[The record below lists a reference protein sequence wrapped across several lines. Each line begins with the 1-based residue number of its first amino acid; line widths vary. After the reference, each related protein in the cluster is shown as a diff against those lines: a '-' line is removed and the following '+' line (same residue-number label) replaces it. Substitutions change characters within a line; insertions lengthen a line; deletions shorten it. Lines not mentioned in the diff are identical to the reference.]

1 MTDLR
6 KINIL
11 VVGSLLISL
20 IARFILDLVSGKGL
34 SYALSVVGIFFVITL
49 VAFSVTFIN
58 DVVSSYCITVTVGV
72 CMSYIA
78 LQAYGLTSVVLFFYA
93 IFLVSVYQS
102 IKHLALVGSIFLINT
117 ILFVSIDSA
126 QKYKEDLGER
136 IIIPAILL
144 FGVIFC
150 CMNAYVTT
158 KAKRIARE
166 EVDKSK
172 QLLLESQSILVVME
186 ETSSELAQVNT
197 VVCSELQNTI
207 VAAKNIQVGVSKSVE
222 NLHSDAEELIE
233 LNASLQEGFT
243 ELSLLAKN
251 INNVLAK
258 QECTKEDINKSI
270 DKINTLFS
278 QIYTIMELVGNISG
292 DTASLLA
299 EIPSINHIIDGIKST
314 ADQTK
319 LLALNASIEAA
330 RAGEA
335 SRGFSVVASEIGK
348 LSSASQ
354 DLSTETEPILK
365 SISSKANTVANS
377 TSVVTSSVEVCKENM
392 EQVQAT
398 LSGVLNSTQEVT
410 DFSQGSSDA
419 AQHVEGVFH
428 DIVKRVESVT
438 ISVEDTLSHITD
450 VSVETEECE
459 KSMVIISNSYEDV
472 DHLVETL
479 TNYK

>member
-6 KINIL
+6 KHNTL
-11 VVGSLLISL
+11 VAGSVLISL
-20 IARFILDLVSGKGL
+20 LARFILDLVSGKGL
-34 SYALSVVGIFFVITL
+34 SYALSVVGICFIITL
-49 VAFSVTFIN
+49 IAFSVTFIN
-58 DVVSSYCITVTVGV
+58 DEVSSYCITVTLGL

-78 LQAYGLTSVVLFFYA
+78 LQVYGLTSVVLFFYA

-102 IKHLALVGSIFLINT
+102 IKHLALVGAISFINT
-117 ILFVSIDSA
+117 IIFVSIDVA
-126 QKYKEDLGER
+126 HKYKLDLSER

-150 CMNAYVTT
+150 CINAYVTT

-166 EVDKSK
+166 EADKSK
-172 QLLLESQSILVVME
+172 QLLLESQSILVAME
-186 ETSSELAQVNT
+186 EASSELAQVNT
-197 VVCSELQNTI
+197 VVGSELQNTM

-222 NLHSDAEELIE
+222 NLHSDAKDLIE
-233 LNASLQEGFT
+233 FNASLQEGFT
-243 ELSLLAKN
+243 ELSLLAQN
-251 INNVLAK
+251 INDVLAK
-258 QECTKEDINKSI
+258 QECTKEDINESI
-270 DKINTLFS
+270 GKVNTLFS

-292 DTASLLA
+292 GTASLLA
-299 EIPSINHIIDGIKST
+299 EIPSINNIIDGIKST

-335 SRGFSVVASEIGK
+335 GRGFSVVASEIGK

-365 SISSKANTVANS
+365 SISSKANAVAKS

-398 LSGVLNSTQEVT
+398 LNVVLNSTQEVT
-410 DFSQGSSDA
+410 DFSQGAADA
-419 AQHVEGVFH
+419 AQHVEEVFNN
-428 DIVKRVESVT
+428 IIKRVESVT
-438 ISVEDTLSHITD
+438 VSVEDTLSHITG
-450 VSVETEECE
+450 VSVKTEELE
-459 KSMVIISNSYEDV
+459 KSMVVISNSYEDV
-472 DHLVETL
+472 DHLVEVL
-479 TNYK
+479 TEYK